1 MGKANNKW
9 QQRGFNDKY
18 EYAGWLHFND
28 LTDDSKMHDDV
39 YYDEYSGKI
48 VDINYSAPTE
58 GNEETD
64 EADTFLKD
72 YE

>member
-1 MGKANNKW
+1 MSKSNNKW

-39 YYDEYSGKI
+39 YYDPYTGQ
-48 VDINYSAPTE
+48 VINVIESPRDE
-58 GNEETD
+58 SFDDNSSVEEED
-64 EADTFLKD
+64 
-72 YE
+72 